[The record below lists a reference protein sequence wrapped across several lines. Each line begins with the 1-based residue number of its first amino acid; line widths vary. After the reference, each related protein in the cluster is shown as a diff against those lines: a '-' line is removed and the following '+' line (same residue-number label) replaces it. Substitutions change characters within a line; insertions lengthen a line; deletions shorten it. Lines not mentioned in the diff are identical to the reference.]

1 MDQKDFIGKNISFVV
16 TFNVPIRTFTFD
28 IDPTSNITNM
38 RKIDLTTF
46 QHFPLNILMIKWKT
60 KSAKKSY

>member
-38 RKIDLTTF
+38 RKIPTLPVKHSDDKEE
-46 QHFPLNILMIKWKT
+46 NKIC
-60 KSAKKSY
+60 

>member
-1 MDQKDFIGKNISFVV
+1 MDQKDFIGKNISFVA
-16 TFNVPIRTFTFD
+16 TFNVPILTFTFD

-46 QHFPLNILMIKWKT
+46 QHFPLNILMIKRKT